1 MGKLSC
7 KTDTILALTALANVH
22 SVVANA
28 LDHEDSHHKAV
39 DAVVEIVSISDG
51 FRGEDY
57 NSLDSTLMVCAASL
71 AVNGG
76 SYGLIKMVC
85 SFVRHIAMLER
96 GSRDPGA
103 RARSSHRVRRGEL
116 WTSGR
121 DTRSES
127 LLPSEQPASVYE
139 SDEGNSSVY
148 FCGTIAFSSVF
159 ILLCFR
165 SFRTYTV
172 HQDIYWSFNCYWV
185 E

>member
-1 MGKLSC
+1 M
-7 KTDTILALTALANVH
+7 ALTALANVH

-57 NSLDSTLMVCAASL
+57 NSLDSTLMVCALFL

-96 GSRDPGA
+96 GSRDSGA
-103 RARSSHRVRRGEL
+103 RARSSYRIRHGVL
-116 WTSGR
+116 WSSGR
-121 DTRSES
+121 DTCSES
-127 LLPSEQPASVYE
+127 LVPSEQPASVYE
-139 SDEGNSSVY
+139 SDEGDSSVR
-148 FCGTIAFSSVF
+148 FRGAIAFSSVF
-159 ILLCFR
+159 ILVCFR
-165 SFRTYTV
+165 SFRTFTV
-172 HQDIYWSFNCYWV
+172 HQNIYRSLYGHWV